1 MGGVKRPLGGDSEGE
16 KRMGM
21 NVLIELKL
29 TNQEQMIETI
39 PKIDQ
44 LDDQVEKIQLKIL
57 QRDHN
62 DHDHRMFDIKF
73 EYGFREQKKTT
84 KLRGGKVVKKRE
96 KKECINIGGD
106 GNGPREKKKRQK
118 PNKYKDEELSEEEEP
133 EVKKVITKV
142 SMDDLLGQMMAT
154 KPAVPQ
160 KSF

>member
-1 MGGVKRPLGGDSEGE
+1 
-16 KRMGM
+16 
-21 NVLIELKL
+21 
-29 TNQEQMIETI
+29 
-39 PKIDQ
+39 
-44 LDDQVEKIQLKIL
+44 
-57 QRDHN
+57 
-62 DHDHRMFDIKF
+62 MFDIKF

>member
-1 MGGVKRPLGGDSEGE
+1 
-16 KRMGM
+16 MGM

>member
-1 MGGVKRPLGGDSEGE
+1 
-16 KRMGM
+16 MGM

-44 LDDQVEKIQLKIL
+44 LDDQVEKIQLKIFK
-57 QRDHN
+57 RDHN
-62 DHDHRMFDIKF
+62 EHDHRMFDIKF